1 MKNKG
6 IIEVTTPDGTTIAA
20 VALLKIFE
28 LEDSSIYVCY
38 SQNRLFTYIVDN
50 VFLYVDGDLQDIGYS
65 NFGKVICDYCVI
77 PELDE
82 LLSSYKIND
91 VDIELSL

>member
-1 MKNKG
+1 MKTKE
-6 IIEVTTPDGTTIAA
+6 IIEVRTPNGITIAA
-20 VALLKIFE
+20 VVLSEVFKS
-28 LEDSSIYVCY
+28 EDCTIYICY

-50 VFLYVDGDLQDIGYS
+50 VFLYVEGDLQDIEYP